1 MTIADNII
9 IANRQLATQ
18 IDGSATSAALNNYK
32 SSFITA
38 GATISVVCA
47 STAGLPYLVMVF
59 LPEEIGSC
67 SMTINGVTVS
77 DTSIGNTL
85 GIAQG
90 AGKYLVYTGIGATS
104 AISIT
109 GLSSKKVSKILVSN
123 YLQLQY
129 NVPYGFSAGYEDLS
143 NMERSQAGDAIVSV
157 GVKYKSMSIP
167 IQHISQNDKLNLYN
181 ILKECGKSTPLFVSV
196 MPTSEQERKQMYSI
210 YGYLDNSAPIT
221 ADNILLY
228 STSVSINEF

>member
-1 MTIADNII
+1 MAITDNII

-38 GATISVVCA
+38 GATISVACN

-59 LPEEIGSC
+59 LPEETGSC
-67 SMTINGVTVS
+67 SMTINGVTIS
-77 DTSIGNTL
+77 DTSIGNTQN
-85 GIAQG
+85 IAYG
-90 AGKYLVYTGIGATS
+90 GGKYLTYTGSSSTTS
-104 AISIT
+104 ISIT
-109 GLSSKKVSKILVSN
+109 GLSGKKVSKILVAN

-129 NVPYGFSAGYEDLS
+129 NVPYGFSAGFDDLS
-143 NMERSQAGDAIVSV
+143 NTERSQAGDIIVTNAPKFKV
-157 GVKYKSMSIP
+157 LNVSMTN
-167 IQHISQNDKLNLYN
+167 ISQTDKLKLFN
-181 ILKECGKSTPLFVSV
+181 ILKECGKSTPLFISIR
-196 MPTSEQERKQMYSI
+196 PTAEQEQKQMYSI
-210 YGYLDNSAPIT
+210 YGYIDSAAPIT